1 MPNYELDL
9 DTQKI
14 ILGLFDQCIN
24 LNLGNV
30 SFSYYHVSTDFY
42 LIECRDY
49 WEVVIKGRWDN
60 IFTDVYRIANHELI
74 FQYSEV

>member
-1 MPNYELDL
+1 LPNYELDL